1 MLADS
6 NRYSSIYVPLRLT
19 YGLVP
24 IVAGA
29 DKFFN
34 LLTNWQ
40 KYLPDAVAAMLPVS
54 PSQFMMIVGIIEIVA
69 GLAVLTKFTRLF
81 SYVVMIWLLLIAVNL
96 IIGHQYD
103 IAVRDIVMAIGAYTL
118 GQVAALRGDA
128 WLPGTSNTQGVAG
141 HVATR

>member
-1 MLADS
+1 MAIQGEQL
-6 NRYSSIYVPLRLT
+6 SSIYVPLRLT

-54 PSQFMMIVGIIEIVA
+54 PSQFMMIVGVIEIVA
-69 GLAVLTKFTRLF
+69 GLAVLTKFTRLGA
-81 SYVVMIWLLLIAVNL
+81 YVVMVWLLLIAVNL
-96 IIGHQYD
+96 VIGHQFD

-118 GQVAALRGDA
+118 VQVAALRGEP
-128 WLPGTSNTQGVAG
+128 WLMGAGSAPGVAG